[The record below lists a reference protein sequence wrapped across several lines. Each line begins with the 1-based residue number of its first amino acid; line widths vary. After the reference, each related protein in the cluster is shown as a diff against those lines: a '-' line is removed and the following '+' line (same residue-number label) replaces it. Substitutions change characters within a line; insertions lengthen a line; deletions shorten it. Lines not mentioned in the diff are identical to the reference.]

1 MGPPLDPGAPVWGHW
16 VSISTRPWRLWRRE
30 NVPYSASK
38 ATGCGFPAA
47 RGKVTPTSGV
57 LLIGHKV
64 RAALPNLFRG
74 RRASVTGTA
83 ALPKAVIV
91 ATGLYTPPFS
101 VSNTELVEAFNA
113 YVERFNAANAE
124 AIAAGEVV
132 ALAPSSPEFIEKASG
147 IKARYVMDKAGII
160 DPEVM
165 RPILP
170 ERSNDEI
177 SILAEMAVEAARQA
191 IARWGKPVSEIGAVI
206 CAASNM
212 QRAYPAMAI
221 EVQQALGIEGFA
233 FDMNVACSSATFGI
247 KTAADFIA
255 TGSAKAVLMVNPEI
269 CSGHLNFTDR
279 DSHFIFGDVATAV
292 ILEDE
297 SQATGG
303 WEILGTRLKT
313 EFSNNIRNN
322 FGFLNRT
329 APEGIGAKDKL
340 FVQEG
345 RKVFRE
351 VVPMVSQMIV
361 EHAGDIGVD
370 PTGLK
375 RLWLHQANIN
385 MNDLIARKV
394 LGRDPE
400 PGENVII
407 LDTYANTSS
416 AGSII
421 AFHTA
426 NDDFAPGETGLICS
440 FGAGYS
446 AGTVFVR
453 KR

>member
-1 MGPPLDPGAPVWGHW
+1 MTD
-16 VSISTRPWRLWRRE
+16 
-30 NVPYSASK
+30 
-38 ATGCGFPAA
+38 
-47 RGKVTPTSGV
+47 
-57 LLIGHKV
+57 
-64 RAALPNLFRG
+64 
-74 RRASVTGTA
+74 
-83 ALPKAVIV
+83 AVIA

-101 VSNTELVEAFNA
+101 LSNAELVETFNA
-113 YVERFNAANAE
+113 YVERFNAANAR
-124 AIAAGEVV
+124 AIAAGEIE
-132 ALAPSSPEFIEKASG
+132 ALTGSSVEFIEKASG
-147 IKARYVMDKAGII
+147 IKSRYVVDKSGLV
-160 DPEVM
+160 DPDVM
-165 RPILP
+165 RPIVP
-170 ERSNDEI
+170 ERPNEEI
-177 SILAEMAVEAARQA
+177 SVLAEMAVAAA
-191 IARWGKPVSEIGAVI
+191 KDALARWGKPASEIGAVI

-247 KTAADFIA
+247 KTAADFVT
-255 TGSAKAVLMVNPEI
+255 TGSARAVLMVNPEI
-269 CSGHLNFTDR
+269 CSGHLNFRDR

-292 ILEDE
+292 IVEAAD
-297 SQATGG
+297 QASGDG
-303 WEILGTRLKT
+303 WDILGTRLKT
-313 EFSNNIRNN
+313 QFSNNIRNN
-322 FGFLNRT
+322 FGFLNRA
-329 APEGIGAKDKL
+329 APEGIGQADKL

-361 EHAGDIGVD
+361 EHAADLGIDS
-370 PTGLK
+370 TGLK

-385 MNDLIARKV
+385 MNELIGKRV

-407 LDTYANTSS
+407 LDEYANTSS

-421 AFHTA
+421 AFHKA
-426 NDDFAPGETGLICS
+426 NDDFRSGETGLICS

>member
-1 MGPPLDPGAPVWGHW
+1 MHQ
-16 VSISTRPWRLWRRE
+16 
-30 NVPYSASK
+30 
-38 ATGCGFPAA
+38 
-47 RGKVTPTSGV
+47 
-57 LLIGHKV
+57 
-64 RAALPNLFRG
+64 
-74 RRASVTGTA
+74 
-83 ALPKAVIV
+83 AVIA
-91 ATGLYTPPFS
+91 ATGLFTPPFS
-101 VSNTELVEAFNA
+101 ISNTELVDAFNA

-124 AIAAGEVV
+124 AIEVGEVV

-147 IKARYVMDKAGII
+147 IKSRFVMNKDGII

-165 RPILP
+165 RPVLP
-170 ERSNDEI
+170 ERPNDQI
-177 SILAEMAVEAARQA
+177 SILAEMAVKAAEQA
-191 IARWGKPVSEIGAVI
+191 IAAWGKPVSEIGAVI

-269 CSGHLNFTDR
+269 CSGHLNFKDR

-292 ILEDE
+292 IIEE
-297 SQATGG
+297 ASQATGG

-313 EFSNNIRNN
+313 QFSNNIRNN
-322 FGFLNRT
+322 FGFLNNA

-351 VVPMVSQMIV
+351 VVPMVSEMIV
-361 EHAGDIGVD
+361 EHAGDIGLD
-370 PTGLK
+370 ATALK

-400 PGENVII
+400 AGENVII
-407 LDTYANTSS
+407 LDEYANTSS

-426 NDDFAPGETGLICS
+426 NDDFAVGDTGLICS

>member
-1 MGPPLDPGAPVWGHW
+1 MND
-16 VSISTRPWRLWRRE
+16 
-30 NVPYSASK
+30 
-38 ATGCGFPAA
+38 
-47 RGKVTPTSGV
+47 
-57 LLIGHKV
+57 
-64 RAALPNLFRG
+64 
-74 RRASVTGTA
+74 
-83 ALPKAVIV
+83 AVIA

-101 VSNTELVEAFNA
+101 LSNAELVETFNA

-124 AIAAGEVV
+124 AIEKGEIQP
-132 ALAPSSPEFIEKASG
+132 LAPSSVEFIEKASG
-147 IKARYVMDKAGII
+147 IKSRFVIDKTGLV
-160 DPEVM
+160 DPDRMV
-165 RPILP
+165 PNIP
-170 ERSNDEI
+170 ERPNDQL
-177 SILAEMAVEAARQA
+177 SVLAEIAVEAAKEA
-191 IARWGKPVSEIGAVI
+191 IARWGKPVSEIDAVI

-221 EVQQALGIEGFA
+221 EVQQALGVEGFA

-247 KTAADFIA
+247 KTAADFVA
-255 TGSAKAVLMVNPEI
+255 GGARAVLMVNPEV
-269 CSGHLNFTDR
+269 CSGHLNFRDR

-292 ILEDE
+292 IVERAE
-297 SQATGG
+297 TATDG
-303 WEILGTRLKT
+303 WDILGTRLKT
-313 EFSNNIRNN
+313 QFSNNIRNN
-322 FGFLNRT
+322 FGFLNRC
-329 APEGIGAKDKL
+329 APEGIGQPDKL

-351 VVPMVSQMIV
+351 VVPMVSEMIV
-361 EHAGDIGVD
+361 DHARDLAID

-385 MNDLIARKV
+385 MNEMIGRKV
-394 LGRDPE
+394 LGRDPA

-407 LDTYANTSS
+407 LDEYANTSS

-421 AFHTA
+421 AFHKA
-426 NDDFAPGETGLICS
+426 SDDFQAGETGLICS